1 MAANLSAGVYK
12 DDSCLFMR
20 LPEEI
25 VEEILCYLWLRSDQ
39 NLGRLVCTLWNRL
52 LLRIR
57 NKRYETFLQIS
68 VKNGKNYWRKYANTS
83 RVSPATRFS
92 HASCVFKGKL
102 VYLVDVHRQILST
115 TIYLCFVWQRRNGQK
130 LPQADLLQYQENVLH

>member
-1 MAANLSAGVYK
+1 MATNLSAGVK

-57 NKRYETFLQIS
+57 NKRYETFLQS
-68 VKNGKNYWRKYANTS
+68 VKNGKNYWRKI
-83 RVSPATRFS
+83 
-92 HASCVFKGKL
+92 C
-102 VYLVDVHRQILST
+102 
-115 TIYLCFVWQRRNGQK
+115 
-130 LPQADLLQYQENVLH
+130 

>member
-1 MAANLSAGVYK
+1 MAANLSAGVK

-68 VKNGKNYWRKYANTS
+68 VKMAKITGGNM
-83 RVSPATRFS
+83 
-92 HASCVFKGKL
+92 L
-102 VYLVDVHRQILST
+102 ILH
-115 TIYLCFVWQRRNGQK
+115 V
-130 LPQADLLQYQENVLH
+130 